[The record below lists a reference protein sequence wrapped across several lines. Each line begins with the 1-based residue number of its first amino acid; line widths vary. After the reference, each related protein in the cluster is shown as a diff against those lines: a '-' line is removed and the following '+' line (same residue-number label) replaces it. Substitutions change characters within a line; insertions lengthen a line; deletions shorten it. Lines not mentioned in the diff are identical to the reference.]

1 MINVDKNFLPLF
13 YRVLSN
19 SLNIN
24 NNEIL
29 EW

>member
-1 MINVDKNFLPLF
+1 MTNVDKNFLQLF